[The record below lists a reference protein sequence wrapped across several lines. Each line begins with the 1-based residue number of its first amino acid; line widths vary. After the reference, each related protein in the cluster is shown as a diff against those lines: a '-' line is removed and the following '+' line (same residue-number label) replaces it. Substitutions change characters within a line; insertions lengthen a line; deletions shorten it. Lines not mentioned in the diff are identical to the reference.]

1 MRIEELDYD
10 LPREMIA
17 QHPSGD
23 RSQARLLTFDRETGR
38 MEHKLFSDIPGYL
51 KTGDVLVVNDS
62 RVFPARL
69 QAVKAT
75 GGRIDVLLVRPLGNG
90 NWECLAR
97 GIGKGRASIP
107 VHIGDHAAHL
117 TRGNNSVI
125 VSFNS
130 PAEAKSIIERHGRM
144 PLPPYIKRNGKDSI
158 EDFERYQTVYA
169 EKEGS
174 IAAPTAGF
182 HFSHDLISAIAAKGI
197 DIVKI
202 TLHIGIGTFSL
213 IHSEMVEGH
222 HMHGEQY
229 ELTDGSA
236 TILKKARAAG
246 RRIIACGTSSV
257 RTLETFFGNNGRASL
272 TGSTELFIYPGYRFK
287 AVDALITNFHL
298 PRSTP
303 LMLVAAFMGTRE
315 ILDAY
320 REAIIGG
327 YRFYSYG
334 DAMFI
339 S

>member
-23 RSQARLLTFDRETGR
+23 RSRSRLLTFDRETGK
-38 MEHKLFSDIPGYL
+38 MEHKLFSDIPAYL

-62 RVFPARL
+62 KVFPARL
-69 QAVKAT
+69 KAVKPT
-75 GGRIDVLLVRPLGNG
+75 GGKIDVLLVRSLGNG
-90 NWECLAR
+90 TWECLAR
-97 GIGKGRASIP
+97 GIGRGSGSIP
-107 VHIGDHAAHL
+107 VRIGDHTARL
-117 TRGNNSVI
+117 TRDNGPVTI
-125 VSFNS
+125 SFNS
-130 PAEAKSIIERHGRM
+130 PAEAQEIIGRHGQM
-144 PLPPYIKRNGKDSI
+144 PLPPYIKRNGKDGV

-182 HFSHDLISAIAAKGI
+182 HFSNGLMGAIAAKGI

-213 IHSEMVEGH
+213 IHSETVEGH
-222 HMHGEQY
+222 HMHGERY
-229 ELTDGSA
+229 ELNDGSA
-236 TILKKARAAG
+236 AFLKKARAAG
-246 RRIIACGTSSV
+246 RRIVACGTSSV

-272 TGSTELFIYPGYRFK
+272 EGSTELFIYPGYHFK

-315 ILDAY
+315 IMGAY
-320 REAIIGG
+320 KEAITED